1 MSDPLKQKSLMP
13 SIFDRLQG
21 DFDDQNIA
29 RGGTGFNLSRLK
41 QSVRIDLENL
51 LNTRWRCTDWP
62 NNLEELENSLINYGI
77 PDFTGSNMSN
87 SDHRESFRRVVEM
100 AIRRFEPRFRSVRV
114 ALLDPEDEYD
124 RTLRFR
130 IDAELDTRPSPEP
143 VVFDSRVD
151 PGSNKF
157 HVEKANT

>member
-1 MSDPLKQKSLMP
+1 MADPRNEKSLMP

-21 DFDDQNIA
+21 DFDQQNIA
-29 RGGTGFNLSRLK
+29 RGGTGFNLTRLK
-41 QSVRIDLENL
+41 QSVRNDLENL

-62 NNLEELENSLINYGI
+62 SNLKELDDSLINYGI

-87 SDHRESFRRVVEM
+87 SDHRENFRRIVEL

-114 ALLDPEDEYD
+114 QLLDPENKND

-130 IDAELDTRPSPEP
+130 IDAELDTKPAPEP

-157 HVEKANT
+157 HVEKANS